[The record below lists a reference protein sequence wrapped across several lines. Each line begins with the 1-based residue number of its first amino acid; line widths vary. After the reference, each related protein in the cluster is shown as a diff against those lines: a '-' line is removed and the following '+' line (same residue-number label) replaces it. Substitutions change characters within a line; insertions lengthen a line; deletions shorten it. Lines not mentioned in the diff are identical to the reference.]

1 MNRVD
6 YLQARL
12 RQLRLGRLLPRA
24 FSNWLARLE
33 LGEVLPLQPVFTHK
47 RSAGSLL
54 ALLAREIHSRR

>member
-12 RQLRLGRLLPRA
+12 RQLRASNLLPRA

-33 LGEVLPLQPVFTHK
+33 QGDALPIQPVYSQTK
-47 RSAGSLL
+47 APA
-54 ALLAREIHSRR
+54 ALLAKIQQELKRP